1 MKFQK
6 KEIKMIFCECE
17 FDPLLEQIED
27 FLGAGDVELVFVN
40 DDEMREINR
49 EQRGID
55 KANDVLSFPYEQ
67 VPGGLM
73 GSVVISTDTASRV
86 ADELGHSIE
95 CEIALLFLHGVLHIL
110 GYDHEID
117 DGQMRGKE
125 KEVIEHFGL
134 PDSLIIRNS

>member
-1 MKFQK
+1 
-6 KEIKMIFCECE
+6 MIFCECE
-17 FDPLLEQIED
+17 FDPLLEQIAD

-40 DDEMREINR
+40 DDEMRKINQ

-55 KANDVLSFPYEQ
+55 KATDVLSFPYEQ

-86 ADELGHSIE
+86 ASELGHSIE
-95 CEIALLFLHGVLHIL
+95 CEIALLFLHGILHIL

-117 DGQMRGKE
+117 NGQMRQKE
-125 KEVIEHFGL
+125 KEVIEHFNL
-134 PDSLIIRNS
+134 PNSLIIRNS

>member
-1 MKFQK
+1 
-6 KEIKMIFCECE
+6 MIFCECE
-17 FDPLLEQIED
+17 FDPLLEQIAD

-40 DDEMREINR
+40 DDEMRKINR

-55 KANDVLSFPYEQ
+55 KATDVLSFPYEQ

-86 ADELGHSIE
+86 ASELGHSIE
-95 CEIALLFLHGVLHIL
+95 CEIALLFLHGILHIL

-117 DGQMRGKE
+117 NGQMRQKE
-125 KEVIEHFGL
+125 KEVIEHFSL

>member
-1 MKFQK
+1 
-6 KEIKMIFCECE
+6 MIFCECE
-17 FDPLLEQIED
+17 FDPLLEQIAD

-40 DDEMREINR
+40 DDEMRKINH
-49 EQRGID
+49 EHRGID
-55 KANDVLSFPYEQ
+55 KATDVLSFPYEQ
-67 VPGGLM
+67 VSGGLM

-86 ADELGHSIE
+86 ASELGHSIE

-117 DGQMRGKE
+117 DGQMREKE
-125 KEVIEHFGL
+125 KEVIEHFSL

>member
-1 MKFQK
+1 
-6 KEIKMIFCECE
+6 MIFCECE
-17 FDPLLEQIED
+17 FDPLLEQIAD

-40 DDEMREINR
+40 DDEMRKINR
-49 EQRGID
+49 EHRGID
-55 KANDVLSFPYEQ
+55 KATDVLSFPYEQ
-67 VPGGLM
+67 VSGGLM
-73 GSVVISTDTASRV
+73 GSVVISTDTANRV
-86 ADELGHSIE
+86 AGELGHSIE

-125 KEVIEHFGL
+125 KEVIEHFSL

>member
-1 MKFQK
+1 
-6 KEIKMIFCECE
+6 MIFCECE
-17 FDPLLEQIED
+17 FDPLLEQIAD

-40 DDEMREINR
+40 NDEMRKINR

-55 KANDVLSFPYEQ
+55 KATDVLSFPYEQ
-67 VPGGLM
+67 VSGGLM

-86 ADELGHSIE
+86 ASELGHSIE

-117 DGQMRGKE
+117 GGQMREKE
-125 KEVIEHFGL
+125 KEVIEHFSL

>member
-1 MKFQK
+1 
-6 KEIKMIFCECE
+6 MIFCECE
-17 FDPLLEQIED
+17 FDPLLEQIAD

-40 DDEMREINR
+40 DDEMRKINH
-49 EQRGID
+49 EHRGID
-55 KANDVLSFPYEQ
+55 KATDVLSFPYEQ

-95 CEIALLFLHGVLHIL
+95 CEIALLFLHGILHIL

-125 KEVIEHFGL
+125 KEVIEHFSL

>member
-1 MKFQK
+1 
-6 KEIKMIFCECE
+6 MIFCECE
-17 FDPLLEQIED
+17 FDPLLEQIAD

-40 DDEMREINR
+40 DDEMRKINH

-55 KANDVLSFPYEQ
+55 KATDVLSFPYEQ
-67 VPGGLM
+67 VSGGLM
-73 GSVVISTDTASRV
+73 GSVVISTDTANRV
-86 ADELGHSIE
+86 AGELGHSIE

-117 DGQMRGKE
+117 SGQMRQKE
-125 KEVIEHFGL
+125 KEVIEHFNL

>member
-1 MKFQK
+1 
-6 KEIKMIFCECE
+6 MIFCECE
-17 FDPLLEQIED
+17 FDPLLEQIAD

-55 KANDVLSFPYEQ
+55 KATDVLSFPYEQ
-67 VPGGLM
+67 VSGGLM

-86 ADELGHSIE
+86 ASELGHSIE

-110 GYDHEID
+110 GYDHEIYN
-117 DGQMRGKE
+117 GQMRQKE
-125 KEVIEHFGL
+125 KEVIEHFSL

>member
-1 MKFQK
+1 
-6 KEIKMIFCECE
+6 MIFCECE
-17 FDPLLEQIED
+17 FDPLLEQIAD

-40 DDEMREINR
+40 NDEMREINH

-55 KANDVLSFPYEQ
+55 KATDVLSFPYEQ
-67 VPGGLM
+67 VSGGLM

-86 ADELGHSIE
+86 ASELGHSIE

-117 DGQMRGKE
+117 GGQMRQKE
-125 KEVIEHFGL
+125 KEVIEHFSL

>member
-1 MKFQK
+1 
-6 KEIKMIFCECE
+6 MIFCECE
-17 FDPLLEQIED
+17 FDPLLEQIAD

-40 DDEMREINR
+40 DDEMREINH

-55 KANDVLSFPYEQ
+55 KVTDVLSFPYKQ
-67 VPGGLM
+67 VSGGLM

-86 ADELGHSIE
+86 ASELGHSIE
-95 CEIALLFLHGVLHIL
+95 CEIALLFLHGILHIL

-117 DGQMRGKE
+117 DGQMREKE

>member
-1 MKFQK
+1 
-6 KEIKMIFCECE
+6 MIFCECE
-17 FDPLLEQIED
+17 FDPLLEQIAD

-40 DDEMREINR
+40 DDEMRKINR

-55 KANDVLSFPYEQ
+55 KATDVLSFPYEQ
-67 VPGGLM
+67 VSGGLM

-86 ADELGHSIE
+86 ASELGHSIE

-117 DGQMRGKE
+117 DGQMRNKE
-125 KEVIEHFGL
+125 KEVIEHFSL

>member
-1 MKFQK
+1 
-6 KEIKMIFCECE
+6 MIFCECE
-17 FDPLLEQIED
+17 FDPLLEQIAD
-27 FLGAGDVELVFVN
+27 FLGAGDVELVFVS
-40 DDEMREINR
+40 DDEMRKINR
-49 EQRGID
+49 EHRGIN
-55 KANDVLSFPYEQ
+55 KATDVLSFPYEQ
-67 VPGGLM
+67 VSGGLM

-86 ADELGHSIE
+86 ASELGHSIE

-125 KEVIEHFGL
+125 KEVIEHFSL

>member
-1 MKFQK
+1 
-6 KEIKMIFCECE
+6 MIFCECE
-17 FDPLLEQIED
+17 FDPLLEQIAD

-40 DDEMREINR
+40 DDEMRKINH
-49 EQRGID
+49 EHRGID
-55 KANDVLSFPYEQ
+55 KATDVLSFPYEQ
-67 VPGGLM
+67 VSGGLM

-86 ADELGHSIE
+86 AGELGHSIE

-117 DGQMRGKE
+117 NGQMRQKE
-125 KEVIEHFGL
+125 KEVIEHFSL

>member
-1 MKFQK
+1 
-6 KEIKMIFCECE
+6 MIFCECD
-17 FDPLLEQIED
+17 FDPLLEQIAD

-40 DDEMREINR
+40 DDEMRKINR
-49 EQRGID
+49 EHRGID
-55 KANDVLSFPYEQ
+55 KATDVLSFPYEQ
-67 VPGGLM
+67 VSGGLM

-86 ADELGHSIE
+86 AGELGHSIE

-117 DGQMRGKE
+117 DGQMRDKE
-125 KEVIEHFGL
+125 KEVIEHFSL

>member
-1 MKFQK
+1 
-6 KEIKMIFCECE
+6 MIFCECE
-17 FDPLLEQIED
+17 FDPLLEQIAD

-40 DDEMREINR
+40 DDEMREINH

-55 KANDVLSFPYEQ
+55 KATDVLSFPYEQ
-67 VPGGLM
+67 VSGGLM

-86 ADELGHSIE
+86 AGELGHSIE

-117 DGQMRGKE
+117 GGQMRQKE
-125 KEVIEHFGL
+125 KEVIEHFSL

>member
-1 MKFQK
+1 
-6 KEIKMIFCECE
+6 MIFCECE
-17 FDPLLEQIED
+17 FDPLLGQIAD

-49 EQRGID
+49 SQRGID
-55 KANDVLSFPYEQ
+55 KATDVLSFPYEQ
-67 VPGGLM
+67 VSGGLM
-73 GSVVISTDTASRV
+73 GSVVISTNTASRV
-86 ADELGHSIE
+86 ASELGHSIE

-117 DGQMRGKE
+117 GGQMRQKE
-125 KEVIEHFGL
+125 KEVIEHFSL

>member
-1 MKFQK
+1 
-6 KEIKMIFCECE
+6 MIFCECE
-17 FDPLLEQIED
+17 FDPLLEQIAD

-40 DDEMREINR
+40 DDEMRKINR
-49 EQRGID
+49 EHRGID
-55 KANDVLSFPYEQ
+55 KATDVLSFPYEQ

-86 ADELGHSIE
+86 ASELGHSIE
-95 CEIALLFLHGVLHIL
+95 CEIALLFLHGILHIL
-110 GYDHEID
+110 GYDHESD

-125 KEVIEHFGL
+125 KEVIEHFSL

>member
-1 MKFQK
+1 
-6 KEIKMIFCECE
+6 MIFCECE
-17 FDPLLEQIED
+17 FDPLLEQIAD

-40 DDEMREINR
+40 NDEMREINH

-55 KANDVLSFPYEQ
+55 KATDVLSFPYEQ
-67 VPGGLM
+67 VSGGLM

-86 ADELGHSIE
+86 AGELGHSIE

-117 DGQMRGKE
+117 GGQMRQKE
-125 KEVIEHFGL
+125 KEVIEHFSL

>member
-1 MKFQK
+1 
-6 KEIKMIFCECE
+6 MIFCECE
-17 FDPLLEQIED
+17 FDPLLEQIAD

-40 DDEMREINR
+40 DDEMRKINH
-49 EQRGID
+49 EHRGID
-55 KANDVLSFPYEQ
+55 KATDVLSFPYEQ
-67 VPGGLM
+67 VVGGLM

-86 ADELGHSIE
+86 AAGLGHSIE
-95 CEIALLFLHGVLHIL
+95 CEIALLFLHGILHIL

-125 KEVIEHFGL
+125 KEVIEHFSL

>member
-1 MKFQK
+1 
-6 KEIKMIFCECE
+6 MIFCECE
-17 FDPLLEQIED
+17 FDPLLEQIAD

-40 DDEMREINR
+40 DDAIRKINQ

-55 KANDVLSFPYEQ
+55 KATDVLSFPYEQ

-95 CEIALLFLHGVLHIL
+95 CEIALLFLHGILHIL

-125 KEVIEHFGL
+125 KEVIEHFNL

>member
-1 MKFQK
+1 
-6 KEIKMIFCECE
+6 MIFCECE
-17 FDPLLEQIED
+17 FDPLLEQIAD

-40 DDEMREINR
+40 DDEMRKINR
-49 EQRGID
+49 EQRGIN
-55 KANDVLSFPYEQ
+55 KATDVLSFPYEQ
-67 VPGGLM
+67 VSGGLM

-86 ADELGHSIE
+86 AGELGHSIE

-117 DGQMRGKE
+117 NGQMRQKE
-125 KEVIEHFGL
+125 KEVIEHFSL

>member
-1 MKFQK
+1 
-6 KEIKMIFCECE
+6 MIFCECD
-17 FDPLLEQIED
+17 FDPLLEQIAD

-40 DDEMREINR
+40 DDEMRKINR

-55 KANDVLSFPYEQ
+55 KATDVLSFPYEQ
-67 VPGGLM
+67 VSGGLM

-86 ADELGHSIE
+86 ASELGHSIE

-117 DGQMRGKE
+117 DGQMRQKE
-125 KEVIEHFGL
+125 KEVIEHFSL

>member
-1 MKFQK
+1 
-6 KEIKMIFCECE
+6 MIFCECE
-17 FDPLLEQIED
+17 FDPLLEQIAD

-49 EQRGID
+49 SQRGID
-55 KANDVLSFPYEQ
+55 KATDVLSFPYEQ

-73 GSVVISTDTASRV
+73 GSVVISTDTANRV
-86 ADELGHSIE
+86 ASELGHSIE
-95 CEIALLFLHGVLHIL
+95 CEIALLFLHGILHIL

-125 KEVIEHFGL
+125 KEVIEHFNL
-134 PDSLIIRNS
+134 PNSLIIRNS